1 MNGFDLRWL
10 GLPLVAAM
18 FIVMFIWIY
27 ISVRYVNYI
36 ESLLSN
42 SSMIS
47 GNKKIFGRAGLL
59 GKIMRAGSASL
70 LLSMR
75 ALCVRKGVLDA
86 EDVKDFPERFRC
98 MLVALWLVQAAIFVS
113 LIGLWGWLRLVGN

>member
-1 MNGFDLRWL
+1 MNDFDLRWL

-18 FIVMFIWIY
+18 LIVIFIWIY
-27 ISVRYVNYI
+27 VSLRYVNYI

-47 GNKKIFGRAGLL
+47 GNKKIFGHAGLL
-59 GKIMRAGSASL
+59 GKIMRTGSASF
-70 LLSMR
+70 LLSIR

-98 MLVALWLVQAAIFVS
+98 MLVALWFVQAAVFVS